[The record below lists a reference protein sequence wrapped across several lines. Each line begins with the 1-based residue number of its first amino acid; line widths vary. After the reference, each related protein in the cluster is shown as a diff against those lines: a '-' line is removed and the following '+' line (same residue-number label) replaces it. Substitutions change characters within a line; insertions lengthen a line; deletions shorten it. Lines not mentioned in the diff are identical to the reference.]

1 MHEALR
7 TLGKVTIPSRSSPAG
22 RLRWRTTSPSGP
34 WWSSR
39 GDADRGLEQRDSL
52 GEQNSKL
59 LTNDDNDGS
68 LPERGRTIIDHMPA
82 SRFGEPEALVG
93 VLTWLPGPT
102 ARFWGLGCLNR
113 DLRGE
118 TK

>member
-1 MHEALR
+1 M
-7 TLGKVTIPSRSSPAG
+7 
-22 RLRWRTTSPSGP
+22 
-34 WWSSR
+34 
-39 GDADRGLEQRDSL
+39 EQRNSI
-52 GEQNSKL
+52 GEQNSKPP
-59 LTNDDNDGS
+59 TNDNDGN

-93 VLTWLPGPT
+93 VLTWPPGPT